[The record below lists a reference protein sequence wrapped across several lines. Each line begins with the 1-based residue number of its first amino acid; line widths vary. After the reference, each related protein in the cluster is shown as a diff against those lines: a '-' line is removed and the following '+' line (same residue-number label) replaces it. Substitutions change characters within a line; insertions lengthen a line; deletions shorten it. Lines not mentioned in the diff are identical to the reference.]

1 MHPLGRR
8 HLLSPRRQP
17 GNAPLVPALRMS
29 GAPGEHDSTPG
40 LRDETLARVEAAL
53 WLTDEPLPLKRLA
66 TLADLEAAA
75 ATQAI
80 EQLRNQ
86 YEADGSAFQ
95 IEEVAGGFQLLT
107 RPEFY
112 PWLAR
117 LRRVSDEP
125 KLTPAL
131 LETLAVIAYR
141 QPLTRADLEAIRGVR
156 SDDALK
162 ALLDRHLIEITG
174 RHDSLGRPALYGTT
188 KKFLQSFGLK
198 DLSDL
203 PAAEK
208 TSK

>member
-1 MHPLGRR
+1 MATPI
-8 HLLSPRRQP
+8 
-17 GNAPLVPALRMS
+17 ALDATCA
-29 GAPGEHDSTPG
+29 GQ
-40 LRDETLARVEAAL
+40 RDESVARIEAVL
-53 WLTDEPLPLKRLA
+53 WLADEPLPLKRLA
-66 TLADLEAAA
+66 TMADLDSAAA
-75 ATQAI
+75 RKALD
-80 EQLRNQ
+80 QLRALLD
-86 YEADGSAFQ
+86 ADGSAFQ

-107 RPEFY
+107 RQAFY
-112 PWLAR
+112 PWLVR
-117 LRRVSDEP
+117 LRRASDEP

-198 DLSDL
+198 DLGDL
-203 PAAEK
+203 PATDK
-208 TSK
+208 S